1 MISFKVKISQMDI
14 FWEWKIP
21 QNSISNLLWPFCL
34 QLLPIGNLAVV
45 AFYLETCSQETL
57 ISKWSPALGILCF
70 CVQCIFSQQK
80 GPFWP
85 CMCDWDILFKQK
97 NNYCHTCIV
106 PEWHLLFKIKKMV
119 ITSPLSWVYRGKV
132 KSSPWLSM
140 KRNGGDLLRVVCR

>member
-1 MISFKVKISQMDI
+1 MISFKVRISQIDI
-14 FWEWKIP
+14 FLEWKIP

-85 CMCDWDILFKQK
+85 CMCDWDILFKKKTITVILVLCQ
-97 NNYCHTCIV
+97 NDIYCLRLKKWSS
-106 PEWHLLFKIKKMV
+106 PHL
-119 ITSPLSWVYRGKV
+119 YRGSIV
-132 KSSPWLSM
+132 ERSSQVHDCPWNVMAAIS
-140 KRNGGDLLRVVCR
+140 